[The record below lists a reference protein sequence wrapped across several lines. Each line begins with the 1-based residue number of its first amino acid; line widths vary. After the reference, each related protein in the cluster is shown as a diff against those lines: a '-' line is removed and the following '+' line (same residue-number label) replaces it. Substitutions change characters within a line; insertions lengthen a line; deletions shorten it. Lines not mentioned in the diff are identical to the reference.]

1 MNNPKKEEGMPAPNL
16 RLSELDLSE
25 IIALRDEAGG
35 GWDIEFLSRGL
46 YHQGMKPKAVLKC
59 KDKMPDEVIIGD
71 YPVWVSELVRERVRE
86 AGHFTLRFN
95 TADPGNI
102 ALELI
107 EERLLFLA
115 NADIYRDGGSLEACW
130 ETNYGNR
137 WELFLTVL
145 PTLDNVLKYE
155 HLFLRYP
162 ERESRRVVVLKG
174 STEEKHVMAWVD
186 AWLDSRVSEL
196 HVPIRE
202 LMPKLSRL
210 ESLYHKMYWHMY

>member
-1 MNNPKKEEGMPAPNL
+1 MNNPKKEDGMPAPNL
-16 RLSELDLSE
+16 RLSELSLSE
-25 IIALRDEAGG
+25 LTALRDEAGG

-46 YHQGMKPKAVLKC
+46 HHQGMKPKAVLKC
-59 KDKMPDEVIIGD
+59 KGKVPDEVIIGD
-71 YPVWVSELVRERVRE
+71 YPAWVSELVRERVPE
-86 AGHFTLRFN
+86 AGHFTLCFN
-95 TADPGNI
+95 TADPGTI

-137 WELFLTVL
+137 WELFLQVL
-145 PTLDNVLKYE
+145 RSPGEPLRYE
-155 HLFLRYP
+155 HLLLRYP
-162 ERESRRVVVLKG
+162 HSKAEQKIILKG
-174 STEEKHVMAWVD
+174 SAEEQEVMDWLE
-186 AWLDSRVSEL
+186 AWLDSMVSEL

-210 ESLYHKMYWHMY
+210 ESLYHKMYWRMY